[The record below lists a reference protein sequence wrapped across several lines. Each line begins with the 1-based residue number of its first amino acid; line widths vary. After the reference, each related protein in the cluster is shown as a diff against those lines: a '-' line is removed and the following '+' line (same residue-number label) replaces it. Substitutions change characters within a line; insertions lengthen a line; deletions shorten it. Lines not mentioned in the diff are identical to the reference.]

1 MIKPAA
7 ALHSTDPPLRTWG
20 AVFALVAIATLF
32 AKLLDNEVSQTS
44 QAMIYLAAV
53 VVASYKL
60 ERLAAVVCAIAS
72 VIAFNFFFVPPR
84 LTLAVEH
91 HEHLISLAVMLG
103 VALVVSHLA
112 AGLRNESN
120 AARLSER
127 RARQLQ
133 RMSKDLTEAGTE
145 AEVLKLGLRELHFA
159 FAGPCSLAL
168 KDELDNAQERGTMRD
183 GLRCCVAEAALLGP
197 GTPRWPGL
205 DAWFVPLGDKGHVF
219 GAACVR
225 PAAARDVDAR
235 EHAQALCS
243 LLAHALWRLK
253 LSAQMHAAQAEI
265 ERHQAQR
272 TLLAAVSHDLRT
284 PLAAIVGAA
293 SSLQSQRDRLA
304 DSEKLRMLASIE
316 NEAAYLSTVTENT
329 LQLVRLSG
337 DTLTLRRDW
346 ESMEEIIGSVLAR
359 VRQRDPL
366 RRVKSRVPRDLP
378 LVKVDPV
385 LIAQLLGNLL
395 DNALMYSEGP
405 VDLTVQTD
413 KDELCATVKDRGPGV
428 ECENPD
434 RLFEPFVRGDQSSG
448 QRGAGLGLA
457 VCRAIAVAHGGR
469 LTVRRRS
476 GGGSSFCLA
485 LPIEAEQPQKAST
498 ESAGSPGQITHA

>member
-1 MIKPAA
+1 MTEPAA
-7 ALHSTDPPLRTWG
+7 ALHATAPPLRTWG

-53 VVASYKL
+53 IIASYKL
-60 ERLAAVVCAIAS
+60 DRLPAVICAVAS
-72 VIAFNFFFVPPR
+72 VTAFNFFFVPPR

-91 HEHLISLAVMLG
+91 HEHLISMAVMLG
-103 VALVVSHLA
+103 VALVVSQLA

-133 RMSKDLTEAGTE
+133 RLSKDLAEAGNE
-145 AEVLKLGLRELHFA
+145 AQVLDLGLRELHFA
-159 FAGPCSLAL
+159 FAGPCSMAL
-168 KDELDNAQERGTMRD
+168 KDDLNKSKEHDSTRN
-183 GLRCCVAEAALLGP
+183 GLRCCVSEAALLGP

-225 PAAARDVDAR
+225 PAVASDVDAR

-253 LSAQMHAAQAEI
+253 LSAQILAAQAEV

-293 SSLQSQRDRLA
+293 SSLQSQRDRLSDA
-304 DSEKLRMLASIE
+304 EKLRLLASIE

-337 DTLTLRRDW
+337 DSLGLRRDW

-366 RRVKSRVPRDLP
+366 RRIKSRVPRDLP

-395 DNALMYSEGP
+395 DNALKYSDGP

-413 KDELCATVKDRGPGV
+413 AGKLCATVKDRGPGV
-428 ECENPD
+428 ECEDPD

-457 VCRAIAVAHGGR
+457 VCRAIAVAHGGG

-485 LPIEAEQPQKAST
+485 LPIETEQPEKART
-498 ESAGSPGQITHA
+498 

>member
-1 MIKPAA
+1 MTQAA
-7 ALHSTDPPLRTWG
+7 NALHDTTPLRTWS
-20 AVFALVAIATLF
+20 AVIALVAIATLL

-53 VVASYKL
+53 VVASY
-60 ERLAAVVCAIAS
+60 RLDRLPAIVSAVAS
-72 VIAFNFFFVPPR
+72 VTAFNFFFVPPR
-84 LTLAVEH
+84 WTLAVEN
-91 HEHLISLAVMLG
+91 HEHLIALAVMLA

-112 AGLRNESN
+112 ASLRNES
-120 AARLSER
+120 AAAQLSER

-133 RMSKDLTEAGTE
+133 RLAKDLTEAANE
-145 AEVLKLGLRELHFA
+145 ADVVTLGLRELDLA
-159 FAGPCSLAL
+159 FAGPCTIALNSELGLPTAAGSLP
-168 KDELDNAQERGTMRD
+168 ESIRPTSRDNTRD
-183 GLRCCVAEAALLGP
+183 GLRCCMAEAALLGP

-205 DAWFVPLGDKGHVF
+205 DAWFVPLGDKGRVF
-219 GAACVR
+219 GAACVK
-225 PAAARDVDAR
+225 PAVARNVGAR

-243 LLAHALWRLK
+243 LLAQALWRLK
-253 LSAQMHAAQAEI
+253 LSEQIHAAQTEV

-304 DSEKLRMLASIE
+304 EPEKLRMLASIE
-316 NEAAYLSTVTENT
+316 SEAAYLSTVTDNT

-337 DTLTLRRDW
+337 GSLALNRDW

-359 VRQRDPL
+359 VRQRDPT
-366 RRVKSRVPRDLP
+366 RRIKSRVPRDLP

-395 DNALMYSEGP
+395 DNALKYSDGP
-405 VDLTVQTD
+405 VDLSVQEENGALNT
-413 KDELCATVKDRGPGV
+413 AVKDRGPGIAV
-428 ECENPD
+428 EDPE
-434 RLFEPFVRGDQSSG
+434 RLFEPFVRGTPSGG
-448 QRGAGLGLA
+448 QRGVGLGLA
-457 VCRAIAVAHGGR
+457 VCRAIALAHEGR

-476 GGGSSFCLA
+476 RGGSSFCLS
-485 LPIEAEQPQKAST
+485 LPIDADQPPKVPT
-498 ESAGSPGQITHA
+498 

>member
-1 MIKPAA
+1 MTDPAA
-7 ALHSTDPPLRTWG
+7 ALHATDPPFRTWG
-20 AVFALVAIATLF
+20 AVFAIVAIATLL

-60 ERLAAVVCAIAS
+60 DRLPAVICAVAS
-72 VIAFNFFFVPPR
+72 VTAFNFFFVPPR

-133 RMSKDLTEAGTE
+133 RMSKDLTEASDE
-145 AEVLKLGLRELHFA
+145 AQVLDLGLRELHFA
-159 FAGPCSLAL
+159 FSGPCSMAF
-168 KDELDNAQERGTMRD
+168 KDELDKSHERDSTRD
-183 GLRCCVAEAALLGP
+183 GLRGCVAETALLGP

-225 PAAARDVDAR
+225 PAVASDVDAR

-243 LLAHALWRLK
+243 LLAQALWRLK
-253 LSAQMHAAQAEI
+253 LSAQILASQAEV

-272 TLLAAVSHDLRT
+272 NLLAAVSHDLRT

-304 DSEKLRMLASIE
+304 DAEKLRLLASIE
-316 NEAAYLSTVTENT
+316 SEAAYLSTVTENT

-337 DTLTLRRDW
+337 NSLGLRSDW

-366 RRVKSRVPRDLP
+366 RRIKSRVPRDLP

-395 DNALMYSEGP
+395 DNALKYSEGP
-405 VDLTVQTD
+405 VDLTVQTN
-413 KDELCATVKDRGPGV
+413 EGTLCATVKDRGSGV
-428 ECENPD
+428 ECEDPD

-448 QRGAGLGLA
+448 HRGVGLGLA
-457 VCRAIAVAHGGR
+457 VCRAIAVAHGGW
-469 LTVRRRS
+469 LTLRRRS

-485 LPIEAEQPQKAST
+485 LPIEAEQPEKART
-498 ESAGSPGQITHA
+498 

>member
-1 MIKPAA
+1 MIEFAA
-7 ALHSTDPPLRTWG
+7 PLHASSPWRTWS
-20 AVFALVAIATLF
+20 AVIALVAAASLL

-53 VVASYKL
+53 VVASY
-60 ERLAAVVCAIAS
+60 RLDRLPAIVCAVAS
-72 VIAFNFFFVPPR
+72 VTAFNFFFVPPR
-84 LTLAVEH
+84 WTLAVEH
-91 HEHLISLAVMLG
+91 HEHLIALAVMLS

-112 AGLRNESN
+112 ASLRNESV

-133 RMSKDLTEAGTE
+133 RVAKDLTETASE
-145 AEVLKLGLRELHFA
+145 SDVVNIGLRELQLA
-159 FAGPCSLAL
+159 FAGPCTIAL
-168 KDELDNAQERGTMRD
+168 SGELGLPTSADGTPGGIRPTTRDNVRD
-183 GLRCCVAEAALLGP
+183 GLQCCVAEAALLGP

-219 GAACVR
+219 GAACVK
-225 PAAARDVDAR
+225 PAIAGNVDAR

-243 LLAHALWRLK
+243 LLAQALWRLK
-253 LSAQMHAAQAEI
+253 LSEQIHAAQTEV

-304 DSEKLRMLASIE
+304 EPEKLRMLASIE
-316 NEAAYLSTVTENT
+316 SEAAYLSTVTDNT

-337 DTLTLRRDW
+337 DSLALRRDW

-359 VRQRDPL
+359 VRQRDPT
-366 RRVKSRVPRDLP
+366 RRIKSRVPRDLP

-395 DNALMYSEGP
+395 DNALKYSDGP
-405 VDLTVQTD
+405 VDLTVQAED
-413 KDELCATVKDRGPGV
+413 GELSATVKDRGPGIAT
-428 ECENPD
+428 EDPD
-434 RLFEPFVRGDQSSG
+434 RLFEPFVRGRQSSG

-457 VCRAIAVAHGGR
+457 VCRAIAVAHEGR

-476 GGGSSFCLA
+476 GGGSSFCLG
-485 LPIEAEQPQKAST
+485 LPIDAEQPPKVRT
-498 ESAGSPGQITHA
+498 